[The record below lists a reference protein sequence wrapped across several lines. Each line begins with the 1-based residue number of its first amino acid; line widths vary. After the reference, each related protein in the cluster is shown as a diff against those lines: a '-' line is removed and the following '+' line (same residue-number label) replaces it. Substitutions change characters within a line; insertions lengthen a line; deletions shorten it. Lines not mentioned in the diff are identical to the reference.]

1 MIKRIL
7 LLIGAKNIGCLLGD
21 REFVGADWIQWL
33 DEQGIPF
40 LFRVRN
46 NGLLEGLLPINV
58 FFKKLPFS
66 KKVKNAKTVLWGK
79 EVYLS
84 TRWSY
89 KNDELVTI
97 ISNRKLQN
105 PFELYRKRWE
115 IETFFGCLK
124 KRGFC
129 LEDTHLIHGSR
140 IEKLVFVLMVAFC
153 WSYLVGEAMENETPI
168 KRKSHGRKA
177 KSTLRYGFD
186 ELRGIFLRISEKI
199 ESLFEFL
206 KLLIINNQKSLT

>member
-89 KNDELVTI
+89 KNDELV
-97 ISNRKLQN
+97 NNHLQ
-105 PFELYRKRWE
+105 P
-115 IETFFGCLK
+115 
-124 KRGFC
+124 
-129 LEDTHLIHGSR
+129 
-140 IEKLVFVLMVAFC
+140 
-153 WSYLVGEAMENETPI
+153 EA
-168 KRKSHGRKA
+168 
-177 KSTLRYGFD
+177 
-186 ELRGIFLRISEKI
+186 SE
-199 ESLFEFL
+199 SF
-206 KLLIINNQKSLT
+206 